1 MFPVCASRV
10 HATNRQWKPA
20 SDLGGISR
28 EMVPFQ
34 VSRKIRAMEIYK
46 VDGFKPQGLHT
57 AIVLPQCLSLQ
68 EGMFRIG
75 EYVNVQYLNR
85 LVQTTC

>member
-1 MFPVCASRV
+1 
-10 HATNRQWKPA
+10 
-20 SDLGGISR
+20 
-28 EMVPFQ
+28 
-34 VSRKIRAMEIYK
+34 MEIYK

-68 EGMFRIG
+68 KVMIRVG